1 MIILLQCYI
10 LLINREW
17 GHYSLQGNLRLR
29 PWCITRS
36 IHQGWGLRFPCK
48 DWMDEVNKLVII
60 IIMTFSLWTWAC
72 NQLKP
77 TTGQQITLKNT
88 TPQWVVQLSPQ
99 YSQVILVSGYPFW
112 QLSIDHNTD
121 VYKDVHYQVQ
131 TQIAYALD
139 T

>member
-1 MIILLQCYI
+1 MYTT
-10 LLINREW
+10 R
-17 GHYSLQGNLRLR
+17 YPRVRSLPGNVRLR
-29 PWCITRS
+29 PWCIARS
-36 IHQGWGLRFPCK
+36 IHQGWGLRFSCK
-48 DWMDEVNKLVII
+48 DRMDEVNKLFII

-77 TTGQQITLKNT
+77 TTGQQITFKNT

-121 VYKDVHYQVQ
+121 VYKDVRYQVQ

>member
-1 MIILLQCYI
+1 
-10 LLINREW
+10 
-17 GHYSLQGNLRLR
+17 
-29 PWCITRS
+29 
-36 IHQGWGLRFPCK
+36 
-48 DWMDEVNKLVII
+48 MDEVNKLFII

-112 QLSIDHNTD
+112 QLSIDHNMD
-121 VYKDVHYQVQ
+121 VHKDVGYQVQ
-131 TQIAYALD
+131 TQTAYALD